1 MSFDDFSAGL
11 SSAFK
16 SGFDFSGLF
25 LVTLIFIGMFG
36 LIFFAVSLPIMEK
49 YFAEKELYE
58 FIIDFKSLTQSELG
72 IIESIIKKHRLK
84 EKYRFLTSPVLF
96 DKYVN
101 MEIVSIEE
109 SNLSPSVKHEK
120 INFYI
125 MLKKK
130 LFHTDK

>member
-1 MSFDDFSAGL
+1 MSFEAFSAGL
-11 SSAFK
+11 ASAFR

-25 LVTLIFIGMFG
+25 IVMLIFLGMFG

-58 FIIDFKSLTQSELG
+58 FIITFKSLTQAEMG
-72 IIESIIKKHRLK
+72 IIDSIIKKHKLK

-96 DKYVN
+96 EKYIN

-109 SNLSPSVKHEK
+109 SNLSPAVKHEK